1 MSSSD
6 DTKDEKLLA
15 DLQFEVIPQ
24 PSEDELDAL
33 IAALL
38 LPRSVQGTPADP
50 ISMSQW
56 TRAGRLEGLARR
68 TRPLDSGWKR
78 SG

>member
-1 MSSSD
+1 MSNSD
-6 DTKDEKLLA
+6 DAKDEKPSA
-15 DLQFEVIPQ
+15 DLHFEVIPQ

-38 LPRSVQGTPADP
+38 LPQSVILTSTPPARL
-50 ISMSQW
+50 SRW
-56 TRAGRLEGLARR
+56 TRTGRLKGLARR

-78 SG
+78 S